1 MMFHKNPSAEL
12 NKDLAKL
19 LKEEGRFVK
28 ELSDVATKA
37 AEFHVRLESI
47 EKALE
52 SDPSAYHSNEADQL
66 VNQAKEK
73 IFLWTGRPNERC
85 HQGSCKNLLISIIL
99 TLIK

>member
-37 AEFHVRLESI
+37 AECHVRLECI

-52 SDPSAYHSNEADQL
+52 SGPSSYHSNEADQL

-73 IFLWTGRPNERC
+73 IFL
-85 HQGSCKNLLISIIL
+85 
-99 TLIK
+99 